1 MILSLFIL
9 LFLRDVEEIP
19 TLKAVQAKDEDF
31 LASID
36 DGPLEVLP
44 GCSWY
49 CGGFVSGF
57 NASSTLSAQK
67 NIRYAAELAHDFNIT
82 TAWVD
87 GNPDYGVG
95 EYLEYSF
102 DMTTIKE
109 HHELGITKIIIAN
122 GYKKSKKIW
131 QENSRVK
138 KLKLYVD
145 NKPFAHLELL
155 DSYEFQTVAIG
166 KLMLPQQH
174 VMTLRFEIVEV
185 YPGTKYQDTAI
196 TELLFDG
203 VGVH

>member
-1 MILSLFIL
+1 M
-9 LFLRDVEEIP
+9 
-19 TLKAVQAKDEDF
+19 
-31 LASID
+31 
-36 DGPLEVLP
+36 
-44 GCSWY
+44 
-49 CGGFVSGF
+49 
-57 NASSTLSAQK
+57 
-67 NIRYAAELAHDFNIT
+67 
-82 TAWVD
+82 
-87 GNPDYGVG
+87 
-95 EYLEYSF
+95 
-102 DMTTIKE
+102 
-109 HHELGITKIIIAN
+109 
-122 GYKKSKKIW
+122 
-131 QENSRVK
+131 K